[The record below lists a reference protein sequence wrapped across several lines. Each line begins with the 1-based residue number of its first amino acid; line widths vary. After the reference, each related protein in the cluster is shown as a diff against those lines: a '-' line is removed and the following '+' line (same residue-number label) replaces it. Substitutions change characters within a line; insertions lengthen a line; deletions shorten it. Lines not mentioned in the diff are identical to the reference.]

1 MFVII
6 CALNF
11 RLCKRLQTC
20 RILFHVNFHPGTFS
34 VPTVSIIWI
43 FSLLKDFNIS
53 HFWWYTL
60 HYREKEVCNYQGSTT
75 ALVINNH
82 ELDDNQFPSSWWRS
96 LNINYPDTG
105 GIWGNVG
112 TPRYVATSSSGIIT
126 VISTGKI
133 NRNNTKI
140 IVVSPYDDF

>member
-1 MFVII
+1 MNN
-6 CALNF
+6 LN
-11 RLCKRLQTC
+11 
-20 RILFHVNFHPGTFS
+20 
-34 VPTVSIIWI
+34 I
-43 FSLLKDFNIS
+43 FYVLKVLNIS
-53 HFWWYTL
+53 DDMDCITERRKF
-60 HYREKEVCNYQGSTT
+60 VTT
-75 ALVINNH
+75 RGGLLLVINNH

-105 GIWGNVG
+105 IWGNVG
-112 TPRYVATSSSGIIT
+112 IPRYMATSSSGIIT

>member
-1 MFVII
+1 M
-6 CALNF
+6 
-11 RLCKRLQTC
+11 
-20 RILFHVNFHPGTFS
+20 
-34 VPTVSIIWI
+34 
-43 FSLLKDFNIS
+43 
-53 HFWWYTL
+53 

-96 LNINYPDTG
+96 LNINYPDTAISG
-105 GIWGNVG
+105 GM
-112 TPRYVATSSSGIIT
+112 YEHHAMATSSSGIIT
-126 VISTGKI
+126 VIFTGKI